1 MKAVPFALPVMML
14 ALLAGSGGA
23 QAAEGWFGGLQVAP
37 WISRADAL
45 LNLDHGSD
53 LPARKVRGSVLP
65 MAPTRRFD
73 VELAYAESNA
83 EGAASIN
90 RPTGSQRDFRVAG
103 VGTWSLNDNLGVTGR
118 LGAYRGD
125 VDASTLYRL
134 TPDGNSLHPTIGMG
148 LRYDIS
154 SNLRLQGGWD
164 RYHLGVSLHPGD
176 GGVDLLSI
184 GLKYRF

>member
-1 MKAVPFALPVMML
+1 
-14 ALLAGSGGA
+14 
-23 QAAEGWFGGLQVAP
+23 
-37 WISRADAL
+37 
-45 LNLDHGSD
+45 
-53 LPARKVRGSVLP
+53 
-65 MAPTRRFD
+65 
-73 VELAYAESNA
+73 
-83 EGAASIN
+83 
-90 RPTGSQRDFRVAG
+90 
-103 VGTWSLNDNLGVTGR
+103 VGTWALNDSLGLTGR
-118 LGAYRGD
+118 LGAFKGD

>member
-1 MKAVPFALPVMML
+1 MKALTSVLPVLSL
-14 ALLAGSGGA
+14 ALLTGSGGV

-45 LNLDHGSD
+45 LNLDHGAD
-53 LPARKVRGSVLP
+53 LPARKLRGSALP
-65 MAPTRRFD
+65 IAPARRFD
-73 VELAYAESNA
+73 VELAYADGSA
-83 EGAASIN
+83 DGAGTIN
-90 RPTGSQRDFRVAG
+90 RPASAGRDFRVAG
-103 VGTWSLNDNLGVTGR
+103 VGTWALNDSLGLTGR
-118 LGAYRGD
+118 LGAFKGD